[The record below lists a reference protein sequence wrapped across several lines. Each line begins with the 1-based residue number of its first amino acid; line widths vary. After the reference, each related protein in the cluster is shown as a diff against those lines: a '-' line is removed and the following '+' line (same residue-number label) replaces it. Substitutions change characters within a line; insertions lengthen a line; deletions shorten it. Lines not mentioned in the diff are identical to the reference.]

1 MATSN
6 STDLANLMG
15 SVSVTGT
22 DSAAQE
28 ALTNLLGIEIPLD
41 AGVDGAASF
50 IATKLGLQPK
60 NSLIQTGVFVLTKAA
75 ILETASLLG
84 VGVGLAKLD
93 LISFNVAQ
101 LAKQVEANGKKLD
114 VILSGPLEMAI
125 SQFSQAMI
133 LFQGGKVLDTIEML
147 KNVRNN
153 AMQAFIYAKGQDPTK
168 ENIKSAIEAQRLVI
182 HSIILIQSYD
192 KDDDKIIPF
201 SLLDKGTKLTI
212 SSLIENEVNSM
223 QRFCDSYTIPM
234 LTINK
239 EEKAK
244 KRQDLMDTLLRP
256 VYPFISEGKDLTNS
270 LARFELPCNLRV
282 LPKFLPEGEEDSV
295 SLVIG
300 QLVTVKI
307 WREGSQAFSSYYTF
321 ERVVQSVDITGK
333 EEVTFLIGGQ

>member
-1 MATSN
+1 ME
-6 STDLANLMG
+6 
-15 SVSVTGT
+15 SVSVAGS

-60 NSLIQTGVFVLTKAA
+60 NSMVQTGVFVLTKAA

-84 VGVGLAKLD
+84 VGAGLAKLD
-93 LISFNVAQ
+93 LMSFQVAQ

-244 KRQDLMDTLLRP
+244 KRQDLMDSLLQP
-256 VYPFISEGKDLTNS
+256 VYLFISEGKALTNPF
-270 LARFELPCNLRV
+270 A
-282 LPKFLPEGEEDSV
+282 K
-295 SLVIG
+295 
-300 QLVTVKI
+300 
-307 WREGSQAFSSYYTF
+307 
-321 ERVVQSVDITGK
+321 
-333 EEVTFLIGGQ
+333 